1 MVHSVHTVRCLYD
14 TCSNVLVE
22 CHQLKGVEYRLIK
35 LKKQVTCL
43 VRWNMYK
50 LYLNGW
56 KWINKDVFSRIWKT
70 RMWKLVGL
78 FDIFTYL
85 RDL

>member
-1 MVHSVHTVRCLYD
+1 
-14 TCSNVLVE
+14 
-22 CHQLKGVEYRLIK
+22 
-35 LKKQVTCL
+35 
-43 VRWNMYK
+43 MYK

-85 RDL
+85 RDLQLAGHVSSILREIFEDNLTLISRDLCLKWWS